1 MGGKSSSSNQTT
13 NTTITEN
20 TQLSNAFNADM
31 NGVLLSGIE
40 GSTVNVTDGG
50 AVKAALAAMTGA
62 SDAAIKGMVSAN
74 ASNNDLSKFVVN
86 ESTDLSRFALGEQTD
101 LSKFAINENSK
112 LAELFGI
119 KALVNAQSA
128 TTDAMDIMKTLST
141 QSDAGTAQQMTK
153 YFMIG
158 AVALGVAMA
167 FKGKI

>member
-1 MGGKSSSSNQTT
+1 MGGKSSSSNQTN

-62 SDAAIKGMVSAN
+62 SDAAIKVMVSAN
-74 ASNNDLSKFVVN
+74 ANNNDLSKYVVGQN
-86 ESTDLSRFALGEQTD
+86 TS
-101 LSKFAINENSK
+101 
-112 LAELFGI
+112 LAELLGT

-141 QSDAGTAQQMTK
+141 QSDAGTAQQLTK

-167 FKGKI
+167 FKGRF

>member
-1 MGGKSSSSNQTT
+1 MGGKSSSSNQTN

-74 ASNNDLSKFVVN
+74 ANNNDLSKYVVGQN
-86 ESTDLSRFALGEQTD
+86 TS
-101 LSKFAINENSK
+101 
-112 LAELFGI
+112 LAELLGT

-141 QSDAGTAQQMTK
+141 QSDAGTAQQLTK
-153 YFMIG
+153 
-158 AVALGVAMA
+158 
-167 FKGKI
+167 

>member
-74 ASNNDLSKFVVN
+74 ASNNDLSKFVVGQN
-86 ESTDLSRFALGEQTD
+86 T
-101 LSKFAINENSK
+101 N
-112 LAELFGI
+112 LAELLGT

-167 FKGKI
+167 FKGKF

>member
-1 MGGKSSSSNQTT
+1 MGGKSSSSNQTS

-86 ESTDLSRFALGEQTD
+86 ESTDV
-101 LSKFAINENSK
+101 SKFVVGQNTELAK
-112 LAELFGI
+112 LLGT

-141 QSDAGTAQQMTK
+141 QSDAGTAQQLTK

-167 FKGKI
+167 FKGRF

>member
-1 MGGKSSSSNQTT
+1 MGGKSSSSNQTS

-74 ASNNDLSKFVVN
+74 ANNNDLSKYVVGQN
-86 ESTDLSRFALGEQTD
+86 TS
-101 LSKFAINENSK
+101 
-112 LAELFGI
+112 LAELLGT

-141 QSDAGTAQQMTK
+141 QSDAGTAQQLTK

-167 FKGKI
+167 FKGKF

>member
-1 MGGKSSSSNQTT
+1 MGGKSSSSNQTN

-74 ASNNDLSKFVVN
+74 ANNNDLSKYVVGQN
-86 ESTDLSRFALGEQTD
+86 TS
-101 LSKFAINENSK
+101 
-112 LAELFGI
+112 LAELLGT

-141 QSDAGTAQQMTK
+141 QSDAGTAQQLTK

-167 FKGKI
+167 FKGRF

>member
-1 MGGKSSSSNQTT
+1 MGGKSSSSNQTN

-50 AVKAALAAMTGA
+50 AAKAALAAMTGA

-74 ASNNDLSKFVVN
+74 ANNNDLSKYVVGQN
-86 ESTDLSRFALGEQTD
+86 TS
-101 LSKFAINENSK
+101 
-112 LAELFGI
+112 LAELLGT

-141 QSDAGTAQQMTK
+141 QSDAGTAQQLTK

-167 FKGKI
+167 FKGRF

>member
-1 MGGKSSSSNQTT
+1 
-13 NTTITEN
+13 TTITEN

-74 ASNNDLSKFVVN
+74 ANNNDLSKYVVGQN
-86 ESTDLSRFALGEQTD
+86 TS
-101 LSKFAINENSK
+101 
-112 LAELFGI
+112 LAELLGT

-141 QSDAGTAQQMTK
+141 QSDAGTAQQLTK

-167 FKGKI
+167 FKGRF